1 MEAVAV
7 GEAPPSSLMGLPDV
21 LLLKILQCCAAD
33 ASPYGRCSL
42 LSLSRANSKLQQA
55 AQPLLDSI
63 VAGGGI
69 SDQHKADSILQYL
82 GKHAKHVSSMS
93 LRGDKKLSVSLNQL
107 PTSLQ
112 LTSLWLERLQLRA
125 QPTARFRGVLGAA
138 AGVANLKQLRL
149 SNCNLIGKSAETNA
163 MPALLSRLPAG
174 LEQLSIRDLRCGARV
189 LEIPTGLLQRL
200 QQLTSLKIVHHKL
213 KGPDDAT
220 PALQPLQ
227 ALTRLVELQ
236 LKSCELL
243 GNGGDEDLA
252 ATLTKLM
259 PGLKHLSISGL
270 QVTSAYNSRQIVRF
284 PTAILQQQQ
293 QQQQLQLTHVELVG
307 VVLLC
312 PDAATA
318 ALQPLQDLTR
328 LVDLRLGG
336 FRSSLDSRITASI
349 LSGLSD
355 LTHLE
360 LYCSFEPGV
369 LDGKTKLQHLE
380 CSKPLGSAAGAAQL
394 LSQLQHMQQLTHLG
408 LGCSL
413 KAVKRG
419 SPPATAYSALTA
431 SSHLQHLTISECEL
445 PADVWQHVFP
455 AGRQLP
461 HLRSLNISPRPP
473 PSNCIIVGEP
483 SYGPARSFDS
493 SCLVSC
499 CPGLQC
505 LDMRW
510 LRMST
515 ELLAPLQG
523 LSGLQELLWAA
534 DSELDPTAAEGLAAL
549 CQLTGI
555 RALDVRM
562 YVPKTAE
569 ERLLLQLTQLKQL
582 TKLTYR
588 GPFNGG
594 WGQLVHLIAEVS
606 CSNL

>member
-1 MEAVAV
+1 
-7 GEAPPSSLMGLPDV
+7 MGLPDV

-69 SDQHKADSILQYL
+69 SDQHKADSILLYL

-149 SNCNLIGKSAETNA
+149 SNCNLIGKSAKTNA
-163 MPALLSRLPAG
+163 TSALLSRLPAG
-174 LEQLSIRDLRCGARV
+174 LEQLSIRDLRCGGWV

-200 QQLTSLKIVHHKL
+200 QQLTSLKIVHNTL

-236 LKSCELL
+236 LKSCKLL

-270 QVTSAYNSRQIVRF
+270 TVTSAYNSKVFRF
-284 PTAILQQQQ
+284 PTAILQQ
-293 QQQQLQLTHVELVG
+293 QQQQLQLTHVELAE

-336 FRSSLDSRITASI
+336 ARSSLDGRITASI

-408 LGCSL
+408 LRCSL
-413 KAVKRG
+413 KAVKQG

-445 PADVWQHVFP
+445 PAGVWQHVFP

-473 PSNCIIVGEP
+473 PRKCIPIAAGEPP
-483 SYGPARSFDS
+483 SYGPARSFES

-505 LDMRW
+505 LDMKW
-510 LRMST
+510 LGMST

-523 LSGLQELLWAA
+523 LSGMQELLLAA
-534 DSELDPTAAEGLAAL
+534 ESELDPTAAEGLAAL
-549 CQLTGI
+549 CQLTGL
-555 RALDVRM
+555 RALDLRM
-562 YVPKTAE
+562 FVPETAE

-582 TKLTYR
+582 TELTYR
-588 GPFNGG
+588 GPLNAK
-594 WGQLVHLIAEVS
+594 GQLVKLSAEVS